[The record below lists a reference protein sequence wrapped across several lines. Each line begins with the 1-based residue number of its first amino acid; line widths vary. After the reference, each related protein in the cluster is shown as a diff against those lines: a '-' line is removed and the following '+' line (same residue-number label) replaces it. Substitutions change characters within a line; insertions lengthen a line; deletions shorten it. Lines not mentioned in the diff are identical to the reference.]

1 MKRRIA
7 LLSAAPLCV
16 LVAGAI
22 SLCAGQPP
30 SGESILKR
38 VDENL
43 LSGTKISV
51 GEMRIQERRE
61 VRTVRMKSW
70 MRGLKES
77 FTEFLSPA
85 RDKGTKMLKLDDQI
99 WTYAPSTDR
108 TILISGHM
116 LRQSVMG
123 SDLSYEDLLEDPA
136 LAAVYDAKV
145 TGVDSVT
152 GRPCW
157 VLELTSKG
165 QDLAYQ
171 SRRIHV
177 DRERYLVMKEERF
190 ARSGKLLKTTEVR
203 AVISAGGRWVASEA
217 VVKDAMKSGAG
228 TEFVVESVS
237 FNEVIPD
244 FYFSKAALRR

>member
-1 MKRRIA
+1 MNRACA
-7 LLSAAPLCV
+7 LLCSTSICALLLCAFPLC
-16 LVAGAI
+16 AA
-22 SLCAGQPP
+22 QTP
-30 SGESILKR
+30 SGEEILKR

-61 VRTVRMKSW
+61 VRTVRMRSW
-70 MRGLKES
+70 MRGLKKS

-108 TILISGHM
+108 IILISGHM

-136 LAAVYDAKV
+136 LAVAYDAKV
-145 TGVDSVT
+145 TGEDTVV

-157 VLELTSKG
+157 ILELTSKG
-165 QDLAYQ
+165 QDVAYQ
-171 SRRIHV
+171 SRAIHV
-177 DRERYLVMKEERF
+177 DRERYLVMKEDRF

-203 AVISAGGRWVASEA
+203 AVIRVGGRWVASEA
-217 VVKDAMKSGAG
+217 VIKDALKTGTG

-237 FNEVIPD
+237 FDEAIAD

>member
-1 MKRRIA
+1 MNRAFGFPYATSLSA
-7 LLSAAPLCV
+7 LLL
-16 LVAGAI
+16 GAI
-22 SLCAGQPP
+22 SICTGQTP

-61 VRTVRMKSW
+61 VRTVRMKSR
-70 MRGLKES
+70 MRGLKKS

-136 LAAVYDAKV
+136 LAAAYDAKV
-145 TGVDSVT
+145 TGEDTVA

-165 QDLAYQ
+165 QDVAYQ
-171 SRRIHV
+171 SRTIHV
-177 DRERYLVMKEERF
+177 DRERNLVLKEDRF

-203 AVISAGGRWVASEA
+203 AVVRVGGRWVASEA
-217 VVKDAMKSGAG
+217 IVKDALKTGAG

-237 FNEVIPD
+237 FDEAIPD